1 MERSGPVAVCD
12 TRVAGTLRLERSEM
26 IERLALSAADRPTR
40 GPSERASAF
49 LEGMFVCDMST
60 ETYIHLAQ
68 LPPGRHSDFLL
79 SVPEIVGERLPTS
92 ARQMISLGLLHH
104 ARA

>member
-1 MERSGPVAVCD
+1 
-12 TRVAGTLRLERSEM
+12 M

-49 LEGMFVCDMST
+49 LEEMFVCDMST

-68 LPPGRHSDFLL
+68 VPLDDVATSLL
-79 SVPEIVGERLPTS
+79 SVPEIMGKRLPTS